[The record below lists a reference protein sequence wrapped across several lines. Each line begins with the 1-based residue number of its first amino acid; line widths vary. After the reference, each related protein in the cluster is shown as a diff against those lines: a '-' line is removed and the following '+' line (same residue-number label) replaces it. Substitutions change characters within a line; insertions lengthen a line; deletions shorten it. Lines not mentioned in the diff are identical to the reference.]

1 LTQALQSFIEHDGT
15 VHALF
20 HGFRQRGAFMTTLL
34 ICAALFL
41 SFLVLAIVV
50 AFVYMIMADDDNQD
64 ESGTHTKE

>member
-1 LTQALQSFIEHDGT
+1 
-15 VHALF
+15 
-20 HGFRQRGAFMTTLL
+20 MTTLL

-50 AFVYMIMADDDNQD
+50 AFVYMIMADDDDNQD

>member
-1 LTQALQSFIEHDGT
+1 
-15 VHALF
+15 
-20 HGFRQRGAFMTTLL
+20 MTTLL

-50 AFVYMIMADDDNQD
+50 AFVYMIMADADNQD